1 MEAVSVRP
9 VGQPRGDRYGR
20 CRLCGEELQ
29 LSKTHVPPKGAGNCG
44 EVRPAVDRIDE
55 GGGAPTLA
63 LGRPTLG
70 GMWGYWFCVDCNQR
84 TGVWDAEYIRLH
96 RHLVLYLHDGP
107 ERPRQRLMGT
117 LPQLDVGAIARSM
130 WAWSFALVPTLFERY
145 PAIARAVRTGEA
157 AEAPDDVDLLL
168 GITMSLR
175 LWATAQP
182 DAWLVESNPSGVH
195 QRASG
200 LLIPGPKVEM
210 LPIGA
215 VASPPFSVVLAH
227 HDRPSGVPHAV
238 VNEWLLDPAG
248 TRRDVVIDLPMIV
261 VRSEDRPGPLGYAS
275 FMPAPA
281 ASA

>member
-1 MEAVSVRP
+1 VRP

-20 CRLCGEELQ
+20 CRLCGEELR
-29 LSKTHVPPKGAGNCG
+29 LSQTHVPAKGAGNRG
-44 EVRPAVDRIDE
+44 EARRAVERIDE
-55 GGGAPTLA
+55 GGGVPTLD

-70 GMWGYWFCVDCNQR
+70 GMWGYWFCVECNHR
-84 TGVWDAEYIRLH
+84 TGVWDEEYIRLH
-96 RHLVLYLHDGP
+96 QHLILHLHNGP

-117 LPQLDVGAIARSM
+117 LPQLDIGAIARSM
-130 WAWSFALVPTLFERY
+130 RAWSFALVPTLLDRY

-157 AEAPDDVDLLL
+157 AEVPDDVDLLL

-182 DAWLVESNPSGVH
+182 DAWLVESDPSGV
-195 QRASG
+195 RRRPSG
-200 LLIPGPKVEM
+200 LLVRGPNVEL
-210 LPIGA
+210 LPITA

-227 HDRPSGVPHAV
+227 GGRPSGVPHAV
-238 VNEWLLDPAG
+238 VNEWLRDPAG
-248 TRRDVVIDLPMIV
+248 ARRDVVFDLPMIV
-261 VRSEDRPGPLGYAS
+261 VRSEDGPGPLGYAR